1 MLTSE
6 GSIRVSNE
14 TTPGP
19 QTWIEK
25 DKRITV
31 TTCGQILTYTEV
43 CLKTG
48 KVTTKTFIKT

>member
-1 MLTSE
+1 MSGE
-6 GSIRVSNE
+6 N
-14 TTPGP
+14 TPGP

-31 TTCGQILTYTEV
+31 TTCGNIQTYTEV

-48 KVTTKTFIKT
+48 RVTTKTFVKT

>member
-1 MLTSE
+1 
-6 GSIRVSNE
+6 VSKE

-31 TTCGQILTYTEV
+31 TTCGNIQTYTEV

-48 KVTTKTFIKT
+48 RVTTKTFVKT